1 MLVLVMKCHNHK
13 IGSYHN
19 MNFEIVKEGYENNNY
34 DYYAYVDYIGENL
47 EELIN
52 FVEENNYYVNNKKEK
67 INLIIASK
75 FINDELKDK
84 FRFYYNL

>member
-1 MLVLVMKCHNHK
+1 MLVLVMKCHNYK

-19 MNFEIVKEGYENNNY
+19 MNFEIVKEGYTNNN
-34 DYYAYVDYIGENL
+34 YAYVDYIGENL

-52 FVEENNYYVNNKKEK
+52 FVEENNYYINDKKEK
-67 INLIIASK
+67 INLIIDSK
-75 FINDELKDK
+75 FINNELKEK

>member
-1 MLVLVMKCHNHK
+1 MLVLVAKCHNYK

-19 MNFEIVKEGYENNNY
+19 IKFEIVKEGYEDN
-34 DYYAYVDYIGENL
+34 DYSFYAYVDYIGENL

-52 FVEENNYYVNNKKEK
+52 FVEENNYYVYDKKEK
-67 INLIIASK
+67 INLIINSE
-75 FINDELKDK
+75 FINDELKEK

>member
-1 MLVLVMKCHNHK
+1 MLVLVMKCHNYK

-19 MNFEIVKEGYENNNY
+19 IKFEIVKEGYKDNY
-34 DYYAYVDYIGENL
+34 YSFYAYVDYIAENL

-52 FVEENNYYVNNKKEK
+52 FVEENNYYVNSKKEK
-67 INLIIASK
+67 INLIVDSK
-75 FINDELKDK
+75 FINDELKEK